1 MNVFSVKAYAKIN
14 LFLHIIARK
23 ETGYHEIES
32 LFVFTNFANFL
43 EIKIDYKKYRY
54 DKSEVVFINSKSKI
68 DSRYNTIIKAINML
82 IRYAPSYTKVFVK
95 VIKNVPSAS
104 GLGSGSSDAGAI
116 IRTMGKVWNVER
128 SILNEIALNIGSD
141 VPASIDSRAVLVR
154 GFGEELSYIRNTHS
168 LPKDI
173 VIVKLKKKFLSTPEV
188 YSKFS
193 GEFSQPIEWSND
205 MNLLQLVKNTRND
218 LQETAIHFIPEIK
231 NVVSTL
237 ELQKGCVVARMSG
250 SGVACFGLFD
260 NEENAKTAKI
270 TIETENSNWLV
281 INTKLIL

>member
-1 MNVFSVKAYAKIN
+1 MKVFSVKAYAKIN
-14 LFLHIIARK
+14 LFLHIMARK

-43 EIKIDYKKYRY
+43 EIKIDHKKYRY

-82 IRYAPSYTKVFVK
+82 IRYAPSCTKVFVK
-95 VIKNVPSAS
+95 VIKNIPSAS

-116 IRTMGKVWNVER
+116 IRTIGKIWNVER

-141 VPASIDSRAVLVR
+141 VPASIDSKAVLVR
-154 GFGEELSYIRNTHS
+154 GFGEKLSYISNTHS
-168 LPKDI
+168 LLKDI
-173 VIVKLKKKFLSTPEV
+173 VIIKLKKKFLSTPEV

-193 GEFSQPIEWSND
+193 GEFSQPIEWSDNI
-205 MNLLQLVKNTRND
+205 NLLQLVKNTRND
-218 LQETAIHFIPEIK
+218 LQEIAINFIPEIK
-231 NVVSTL
+231 DVISTL

-250 SGVACFGLFD
+250 SGVACFGIFD
-260 NEENAKTAKI
+260 NEENAKIAKI
-270 TIETENSNWLV
+270 TIGTENSNWLV